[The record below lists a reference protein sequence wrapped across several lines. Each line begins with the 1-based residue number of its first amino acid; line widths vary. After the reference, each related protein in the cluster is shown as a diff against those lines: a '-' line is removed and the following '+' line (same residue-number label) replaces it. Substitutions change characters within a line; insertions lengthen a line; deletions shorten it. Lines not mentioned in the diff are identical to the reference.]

1 MMSLMN
7 TSRSIRAALAGTLA
21 LLTLAG
27 CAASGA
33 PSQAQ
38 QWIMENE
45 AQKQRLNDAGFP
57 QYNGPA

>member
-1 MMSLMN
+1 MGPMSMF
-7 TSRSIRAALAGTLA
+7 RSIRAALAGTLA
-21 LLTLAG
+21 VLALAG
-27 CAASGA
+27 CATGGT

>member
-1 MMSLMN
+1 M
-7 TSRSIRAALAGTLA
+7 SRSIRAALAGTLA
-21 LLTLAG
+21 VLALAG
-27 CAASGA
+27 CATGGT